1 MAIVKADTKT
11 LYFGVIDLFATLLPG
26 CVLIAGLSL
35 TYPTFRGL
43 SWQTPESLTW
53 VQVAGLVIA
62 SYLAGQLIFLMGD
75 WWLDEF
81 YNWSRRKTLN
91 HTRRRVA
98 ERGEVSS
105 AMSRVLVWLVFKR
118 ESDAAVTCAAA
129 LRRESL
135 KVVGGADAINTFQW
149 AKALLTIKSPASL
162 ATVQR
167 FEADSKFFRSF
178 VVVLMILAGWWGAHK
193 AWGAAGAA
201 LALLPLALWR
211 FMDQRLKSTN
221 QAYWSVITIAAQRK
235 SGPVATATVMTAA
248 QSGPETHA
256 GGVVYRR
263 AVWGDCRYLLVEA
276 KGDASQWVL
285 PKGHITPGESL
296 RLTAVREVH
305 EEAGVWA
312 VVESDLGTRM
322 FTSHGEMATTRFFL
336 MRAKGRGLKA
346 DGDRERAH
354 RWVSLDKALKLS
366 CFDETRQLL
375 RQAESARTRTQS
387 R

>member
-1 MAIVKADTKT
+1 MAIVKADAKT
-11 LYFGVIDLFATLLPG
+11 LYFGVVDLFATLLPG
-26 CVLIAGLSL
+26 YVLIAGLSL
-35 TYPTFRGL
+35 PYPTFRGL
-43 SWQTPESLTW
+43 FWRTPESLTW
-53 VQVAGLVIA
+53 VQAAGLVIV
-62 SYLAGQLIFLMGD
+62 SYLAGQLIFLIGA

-81 YNWSRRKTLN
+81 YDWARKKTLN
-91 HTRRRVA
+91 HTRRRAA

-105 AMSRVLVWLVFKR
+105 WISRVLVWLVFKR
-118 ESDAAVTCAAA
+118 ESDGAVTCAAA

-178 VVVLMILAGWWGAHK
+178 VVVLMILACWWGAHQQ
-193 AWGAAGAA
+193 WAAAA
-201 LALLPLALWR
+201 AAIALLPLALWR

-221 QAYWSVITIAAQRK
+221 QAYWSVITIVARERK
-235 SGPVATATVMTAA
+235 NGSVASPATTAA
-248 QSGPETHA
+248 HSGPETHA

-263 AVWGDCRYLLVEA
+263 AAWRDCRYLLIEA
-276 KGDASQWVL
+276 SGDSSQWVL
-285 PKGHITPGESL
+285 PKGHIKADESL

-312 VVESDLGTRM
+312 VVESDLGTRT
-322 FTSHGEMATTRFFL
+322 FTSHAEMATTRFFL
-336 MRAKGRGLKA
+336 MRAKGRGLRA
-346 DGDRERAH
+346 DRNRAH
-354 RWVSLDKALKLS
+354 RWVRLDEALKLS
-366 CFDETRQLL
+366 SFDETRQLL
-375 RQAESARTRTQS
+375 RQAEAARTRRQA